1 MRPVATVIGREVE
14 QAALREFLSS
24 DRELPAALI
33 LDGEAG
39 IGKTTLWHAGVEI
52 AQGSHQVLVAQA
64 ASAEAEFPFASL
76 SDLLD
81 DRAAEVLPK
90 LPLPQRRALEVALLL
105 AEPGEHAPDP
115 RAIATAFLNVV
126 RLVATDGPVL
136 VALDDIQWIDPPSR
150 RVLEFLV
157 RRLEREPVALLVACR
172 TEREESPPLGMAR
185 AFAENR
191 LTELRI
197 GPLSLGA
204 LHEVLRARLG
214 LTFARPTLRRIAE
227 ASGGNPLF
235 ALEIARAVSSSGRRI
250 DPTEPLAIPETLD
263 DLISDR
269 IAGLPAETRE
279 ALLVAAVAAAPTIEL
294 VRAAVSDDPWER
306 LRPALEAE
314 AIEIDGEQIRFT
326 HPLLASATQARAD
339 LGQRRDMHSRLGALV
354 SEPEERARHLALA
367 VGAPDESV
375 ASAIERG
382 AGRALARGAP
392 DVAAALEES
401 AARLTPALHRD
412 DGWRRI
418 MQAAHHHLHAGALER
433 AQGLLEEVVAEAP
446 AGALRAKALAWQAS
460 NRFLQAGGPAMR
472 IEDLQKA
479 LADASKDTSLQSG
492 IERGLAWLH
501 QAAGDLASA
510 QQHARAAVELA
521 EHADDELVLA
531 MALATHAFM
540 KFVTGRGLDV
550 ELIDRAVRLEPEHT
564 PDGYLRPTSIYIYG
578 LLLEWS
584 GEHERARSLFE
595 RRQRESQQRG
605 YEVELPFSM
614 NHLARLALRAGDVA
628 RARAIAADVLDHT
641 LQMRLE
647 EEQAYALATVSLVE
661 AHCGNAKVA
670 RELTEQGLALAER
683 TAIEPPRF
691 ELLAVEG
698 FLDLSLG
705 QAEAAHRVLGP
716 LVEALAAAGFGEP
729 AVFRVEPDDI
739 EALITLGRLEQAEVA
754 LDRLLAHAR
763 TVPSP
768 WIAAVATRSGG
779 MLEGAHGDARG
790 AVAMLEDAH
799 KKAAALGE
807 PFELARTLLALG
819 STQRRGKRWAAAR
832 HSLEEA
838 KRIFERVGAR
848 LWVER
853 TQEELARVPGRRS
866 RGSRL
871 TPTERRV
878 AELVAEGRANKEVA
892 AALFVTVKAVEAN
905 LSRVYAK
912 LGIRSRTE
920 LAKRFARETEPKL

>member
-1 MRPVATVIGREVE
+1 MKPVSTVIGRDVE
-14 QAALREFLSS
+14 LATLREFLSS

-33 LDGEAG
+33 LGGEAG

-52 AQGSHQVLVAQA
+52 AQASHQVLVAQA
-64 ASAEAEFPFASL
+64 ASSEAEFPFASL
-76 SDLLD
+76 SDLLGE
-81 DRAAEVLPK
+81 RAAQVLPK

-105 AEPGEHAPDP
+105 AEPGEDVPHPG
-115 RAIATAFLNVV
+115 AIATAFLNVV
-126 RLVATDGPVL
+126 RLIAAEAPVL

-157 RRLEREPVALLVACR
+157 RRLEGEPVALLVARR
-172 TEREESPPLGMAR
+172 TEREESPPLGLAR
-185 AFAENR
+185 AFPEKGLAEV
-191 LTELRI
+191 RI

-227 ASGGNPLF
+227 ASGGNPFF

-250 DPTEPLAIPETLD
+250 DPGEPLPIPETLD

-279 ALLVAAVAAAPTIEL
+279 ALLVAALAAAPTIE
-294 VRAAVSDDPWER
+294 VVGAALPDDPWER

-314 AIEIDGEQIRFT
+314 AIEIDREQIRFT
-326 HPLLASATQARAD
+326 HPLLASATEGRAD
-339 LGQRRDMHSRLGALV
+339 LGQRRDMHRRLAAVV

-367 VGAPDESV
+367 AGAPDEAV
-375 ASAIERG
+375 ASAIEQG
-382 AGRALARGAP
+382 AARAVARGAP

-401 AARLTPALHRD
+401 AARLTPPQHAD
-412 DGWRRI
+412 DGRRRI
-418 MQAAHHHLHAGALER
+418 LLAADHHLHAGALER
-433 AQGLLEEVVAEAP
+433 AQGLLEELVADAP
-446 AGALRAKALAWQAS
+446 AGALRAKALARHTR
-460 NRFLQAGGPAMR
+460 NRFLQTGGPALA
-472 IEDLQKA
+472 IGDLETA
-479 LADASKDTSLQSG
+479 LAEASKDTALQSV
-492 IERGLAWLH
+492 IERALAWTH
-501 QAAGDLASA
+501 QHAGDLASA

-521 EHADDELVLA
+521 EQVDDDPALA
-531 MALATHAFM
+531 GAIATHAFM
-540 KFVTGRGLDV
+540 KFVAGRGLDV
-550 ELIDRAVRLEPEHT
+550 ELIERAVRLEPE
-564 PDGYLRPTSIYIYG
+564 PPPEVARPGWIYG

-584 GEHERARSLFE
+584 GEHERARSLLE
-595 RRQRESQQRG
+595 RVLRESQQRG
-605 YEVELPFSM
+605 DELELPFSM
-614 NHLARLALRAGDVA
+614 NHLAKLALRAGDVA
-628 RARAIAADVLDHT
+628 RAKAIAAEVLEHT

-647 EEQAYALATVSLVE
+647 EEQTYALATVSLVE
-661 AHCGNAKVA
+661 AHCGNAKAA

-683 TAIEPPRF
+683 VGIEPPRF
-691 ELLAVEG
+691 ELLAVVG

-716 LVEALAAAGFGEP
+716 LVQALAAAGVGEP
-729 AVFRVEPDDI
+729 AVFRVEPDEI
-739 EALITLGRLEQAEVA
+739 EALITLGRLEQARAA
-754 LDRLLAHAR
+754 LDRLVAHAR
-763 TVPSP
+763 AVPSR
-768 WIAAVATRSGG
+768 WIAAVVARSGG
-779 MLEGAHGDARG
+779 MLEAAHGDTRR
-790 AVAMLEDAH
+790 AVATLEDARE
-799 KKAAALGE
+799 KAAALGE
-807 PFELARTLLALG
+807 PFELARTVLALG
-819 STQRRGKRWAAAR
+819 SAQRRAKRWADAR

-853 TQEELARVPGRRS
+853 AQEELARVPGRRP

-912 LGIRSRTE
+912 LGVRSRTE
-920 LAKRFARETEPKL
+920 LAQRFARETEPKL